1 MVDTVHVLAG
11 QSGAAEGLLG
21 VLAVTLEDFGL
32 QICTD
37 WMIFIP
43 SENKTKITE
52 TRHPQSL

>member
-1 MVDTVHVLAG
+1 MIDTVHVLAG

-43 SENKTKITE
+43 PENKTK
-52 TRHPQSL
+52 